1 MSRRLASA
9 GVLLS
14 CISALPLAAE
24 LLAAQPERAPD
35 WTPGRTPWGE
45 PDLQGMWTNATITTL
60 ERLDEFAGKPFLTEE
75 EAAQLEERALRDQFA
90 DAAPRAGN
98 PGTYNQVWFDRG
110 TRVVSTLRTS
120 LIVDPPDGRIP
131 WTPEG
136 RKHYARSRARY
147 GVGPFESWLDMDTG
161 ERCLTDGLPM
171 VPTQGYN
178 MNYRIL
184 QTPGY
189 VVILHEMFHEFRI
202 IPLDGR
208 PHLGE
213 RIGQWLGDSRGHW
226 EGDTLVVETINF
238 ADKAHYW
245 WAEAWRASRSS
256 LRLVERL
263 TRIDEDTIDYQ
274 FTMHDPES
282 FERPWTAM
290 IPMTTNQAERGVTV
304 GEMFEYA
311 CHEGNYSLPNMLRG
325 ARTAEEET
333 IARPK

>member
-1 MSRRLASA
+1 MCRRLASSGALA
-9 GVLLS
+9 GWIAIAPVLAQS
-14 CISALPLAAE
+14 QPGAA
-24 LLAAQPERAPD
+24 AK
-35 WTPGRTPWGE
+35 WTPGRTAWGE
-45 PDLQGMWTNATITTL
+45 PDLQGLWTNATITPL
-60 ERLDEFAGKPFLTEE
+60 ERPERFAGRPFLTEE
-75 EAAQLEERALRDQFA
+75 EIAQLEERALRDQFA
-90 DAAPRAGN
+90 ESVPRAGD
-98 PGTYNQVWFDRG
+98 PGTYNQIWFDRG
-110 TRVVSTLRTS
+110 TRSSTRRTS

-131 WTPEG
+131 WRPEA
-136 RKHYARSRARY
+136 RKHYERSSARY
-147 GVGPFESWLDMDTG
+147 GVGPYESWLDMDTG

-184 QTPGY
+184 QSPGY

-208 PHLGE
+208 PHVGP

-226 EGDTLVVETINF
+226 EGDTLVVETASF
-238 ADKAHYW
+238 ADKTHYW
-245 WAEAWRASRSS
+245 WAQAWRASRPS

-282 FERPWTAM
+282 FEAPWTAV

-311 CHEGNYSLPNMLRG
+311 CHEGNYSVPNMLRG
-325 ARTAEEET
+325 ARAAEEE
-333 IARPK
+333 ARPK